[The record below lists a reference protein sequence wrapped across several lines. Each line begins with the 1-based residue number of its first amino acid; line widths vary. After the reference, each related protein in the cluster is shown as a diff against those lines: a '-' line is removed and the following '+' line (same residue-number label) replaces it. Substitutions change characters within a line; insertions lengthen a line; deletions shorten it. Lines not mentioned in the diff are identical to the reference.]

1 MKYNKTGVL
10 RLVLAGSLIFLWF
23 FFYLFAFRK
32 IRQCIEPLR
41 KTSFA
46 HTDDTKV
53 PCWMSST
60 ISWHKVN
67 RSLGGHGVK
76 LIFIKWS
83 WNEEYE
89 LHVYS
94 VSKKHKTVLYS
105 ERLYKC
111 IYNIPKIS
119 CDFRF
124 QESFQKIYC
133 TRNETI

>member
-10 RLVLAGSLIFLWF
+10 RLALAGNLNFLWIF
-23 FFYLFAFRK
+23 F
-32 IRQCIEPLR
+32 
-41 KTSFA
+41 TSLPSGKYDNVLNLWEKLLLHIQMTQKFLA
-46 HTDDTKV
+46 
-53 PCWMSST
+53 MSST